1 MSQNLFAL
9 FTADPVEF
17 NLQHLKTQL
26 FMVLITLIRQKGWN
40 QATAAQQLKVTTPR
54 MSNLFKGHLDKF
66 SIDALLQM
74 LVRSGYKLDADF
86 DPENTAQPLVMN
98 LKKAML

>member
-1 MSQNLFAL
+1 MTQNLFEL
-9 FTADPVEF
+9 FTDDPVEY

-26 FMVLITLIRQKGWN
+26 FMVLITLIRQKSWN
-40 QATAAQQLKVTTPR
+40 QATAAQHLNVTTPR

-74 LVRSGYKLDADF
+74 LVRIGYKLDADF
-86 DPENTAQPLVMN
+86 DPENKAQPLVMN